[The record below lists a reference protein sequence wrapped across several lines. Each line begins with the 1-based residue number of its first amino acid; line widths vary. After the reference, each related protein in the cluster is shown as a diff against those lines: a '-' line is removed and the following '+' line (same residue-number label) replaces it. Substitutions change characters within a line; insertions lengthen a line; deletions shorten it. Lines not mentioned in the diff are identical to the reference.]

1 MTKRT
6 QFVAASAILMLGA
19 ATLSAGSID
28 AKSNLSTGYLRNPSR
43 NTEDSRPEAALYNL
57 AGTGFLKQ
65 KFSAEVGNQ
74 FVFKEYSHKA
84 SDAATQSVIG
94 TSTYKDEKPVILY
107 PNVDMVY
114 RFGDFAAS
122 ASFHIAAGGGSLDY
136 KKGSGM
142 IKALLLGAA
151 QKQATAGNSVAATA
165 LRAIAGDSHE
175 LEVTSV
181 TYGETVGLAYN
192 WNDTLSVAAGI
203 RFLEATQSMTLSS
216 DNVYWTGAINGRNGA
231 SYDAFGWGVGGI
243 FGVHYKPIGKLDLSL
258 QYKTITKMRMKFT
271 DVEGT
276 ALSSMLGIQE
286 GDKFDNDLPS
296 ELNTGIGYQ
305 LLDNLYLSTS
315 FNYYFNSHADVSSAF
330 SPDKDIDWNDSWE
343 ISCGADW
350 QLSPKVLLSAGTLYS
365 KQGSKDDVNNVL
377 SPVLDSLS
385 FAAGVEYQVMDQLAV
400 TYGAMYTLYKEKDY
414 TASGMTFELDKT
426 VFQMALSATYAF

>member
-84 SDAATQSVIG
+84 SDAATQSFIG

-142 IKALLLGAA
+142 IKALLGGAA
-151 QKQATAGNSVAATA
+151 
-165 LRAIAGDSHE
+165 HE

-203 RFLEATQSMTLSS
+203 RFLEATQSMTL
-216 DNVYWTGAINGRNGA
+216 TINGLNGA

-271 DVEGT
+271 DVEGA

-296 ELNTGIGYQ
+296 ELNTGVGYQ

>member
-142 IKALLLGAA
+142 IKALLGGAA
-151 QKQATAGNSVAATA
+151 
-165 LRAIAGDSHE
+165 HE

-203 RFLEATQSMTLSS
+203 RFLEATQSMTL
-216 DNVYWTGAINGRNGA
+216 TINGLNGA

-271 DVEGT
+271 DVEGA
-276 ALSSMLGIQE
+276 ALSIQE

-296 ELNTGIGYQ
+296 EINTGIGYQ

-377 SPVLDSLS
+377 SPVLDSFS

-400 TYGAMYTLYKEKDY
+400 TYGAMYTLYKETDY

>member
-84 SDAATQSVIG
+84 SDAATQSFIG

-142 IKALLLGAA
+142 IKALLGGAA
-151 QKQATAGNSVAATA
+151 
-165 LRAIAGDSHE
+165 HE

-203 RFLEATQSMTLSS
+203 RFLEATQSMTL
-216 DNVYWTGAINGRNGA
+216 TINGLNGA

-271 DVEGT
+271 DVEGA
-276 ALSSMLGIQE
+276 ALSIQE

-296 ELNTGIGYQ
+296 EINTGIGYQ

-377 SPVLDSLS
+377 SPVLDSFS

-400 TYGAMYTLYKEKDY
+400 TYGAMYTLYKETDY

>member
-142 IKALLLGAA
+142 IKALLGGAA
-151 QKQATAGNSVAATA
+151 
-165 LRAIAGDSHE
+165 HE

-203 RFLEATQSMTLSS
+203 RFLEATQSMTL
-216 DNVYWTGAINGRNGA
+216 TINGLNGA

-271 DVEGT
+271 DVEGA

-296 ELNTGIGYQ
+296 EINTGIGYQ

>member
-94 TSTYKDEKPVILY
+94 ASTYKDEKPVILY

-142 IKALLLGAA
+142 IKALLGGAA
-151 QKQATAGNSVAATA
+151 
-165 LRAIAGDSHE
+165 HE

-203 RFLEATQSMTLSS
+203 RFLEATQSMTL
-216 DNVYWTGAINGRNGA
+216 TINGLNGA

-271 DVEGT
+271 DVEGA
-276 ALSSMLGIQE
+276 ALSIQE

-400 TYGAMYTLYKEKDY
+400 TYGAMYTLYKETDY
-414 TASGMTFELDKT
+414 TASSMTFELDKT

>member
-84 SDAATQSVIG
+84 SDAATQSFIG

-142 IKALLLGAA
+142 IKALLGGAA
-151 QKQATAGNSVAATA
+151 
-165 LRAIAGDSHE
+165 HE

-203 RFLEATQSMTLSS
+203 RFLEATQSMTL
-216 DNVYWTGAINGRNGA
+216 TINGLNGA

-271 DVEGT
+271 DVEGA

-296 ELNTGIGYQ
+296 EINTGIGYQ

-377 SPVLDSLS
+377 SPVLDSFS

-400 TYGAMYTLYKEKDY
+400 TYGAMYTLYKETDY

>member
-142 IKALLLGAA
+142 IKALLGGAA
-151 QKQATAGNSVAATA
+151 
-165 LRAIAGDSHE
+165 HE

-203 RFLEATQSMTLSS
+203 RFLEATQSMTL
-216 DNVYWTGAINGRNGA
+216 TINGLNGA

-271 DVEGT
+271 DVEGA

-296 ELNTGIGYQ
+296 EINTGIGYQ

-400 TYGAMYTLYKEKDY
+400 TYGAMYTLYKETDY

>member
-142 IKALLLGAA
+142 IKALLGGAA
-151 QKQATAGNSVAATA
+151 
-165 LRAIAGDSHE
+165 HE

-203 RFLEATQSMTLSS
+203 RFLEATQSMTL
-216 DNVYWTGAINGRNGA
+216 TINGLNGA

-377 SPVLDSLS
+377 SPVLDSFS

-400 TYGAMYTLYKEKDY
+400 TYGAMYTLYKETDY

>member
-142 IKALLLGAA
+142 IKALLGGAA
-151 QKQATAGNSVAATA
+151 
-165 LRAIAGDSHE
+165 HE

-203 RFLEATQSMTLSS
+203 RFLEATQSMTL
-216 DNVYWTGAINGRNGA
+216 TINGLNGA

-271 DVEGT
+271 DVEGA
-276 ALSSMLGIQE
+276 ALSIQE

-400 TYGAMYTLYKEKDY
+400 TYGAMYTLYKETDY
-414 TASGMTFELDKT
+414 TASSMTFELDKT

>member
-84 SDAATQSVIG
+84 SDAATQSFIG

-142 IKALLLGAA
+142 IKALLGGAA
-151 QKQATAGNSVAATA
+151 
-165 LRAIAGDSHE
+165 HE

-203 RFLEATQSMTLSS
+203 RFLEATQSMTL
-216 DNVYWTGAINGRNGA
+216 TINGLNGA

-271 DVEGT
+271 DVEGA

-400 TYGAMYTLYKEKDY
+400 TYGAMYTLYKETDY

>member
-142 IKALLLGAA
+142 IKALLGGAA
-151 QKQATAGNSVAATA
+151 
-165 LRAIAGDSHE
+165 HE

-203 RFLEATQSMTLSS
+203 RFLEATQSMTL
-216 DNVYWTGAINGRNGA
+216 TINGLNGA

-400 TYGAMYTLYKEKDY
+400 TYGAMYTLYKETDY
-414 TASGMTFELDKT
+414 TASSMTFELDKT

>member
-1 MTKRT
+1 
-6 QFVAASAILMLGA
+6 
-19 ATLSAGSID
+19 
-28 AKSNLSTGYLRNPSR
+28 
-43 NTEDSRPEAALYNL
+43 
-57 AGTGFLKQ
+57 
-65 KFSAEVGNQ
+65 
-74 FVFKEYSHKA
+74 
-84 SDAATQSVIG
+84 
-94 TSTYKDEKPVILY
+94 
-107 PNVDMVY
+107 
-114 RFGDFAAS
+114 
-122 ASFHIAAGGGSLDY
+122 
-136 KKGSGM
+136 M
-142 IKALLLGAA
+142 IKALLGGAA
-151 QKQATAGNSVAATA
+151 
-165 LRAIAGDSHE
+165 HE

-203 RFLEATQSMTLSS
+203 RFLEATQSMTL
-216 DNVYWTGAINGRNGA
+216 TINGLNGA

-271 DVEGT
+271 DVEGA

-296 ELNTGIGYQ
+296 EINTGIGYQ

>member
-65 KFSAEVGNQ
+65 EFSAEVGNQ

-94 TSTYKDEKPVILY
+94 ASTYKDEKPVILY

-142 IKALLLGAA
+142 IKALLGGAA
-151 QKQATAGNSVAATA
+151 
-165 LRAIAGDSHE
+165 HE

-203 RFLEATQSMTLSS
+203 RFLEATQSMTL
-216 DNVYWTGAINGRNGA
+216 TINGLNGA

-271 DVEGT
+271 DVEGA
-276 ALSSMLGIQE
+276 ALSIQE

-296 ELNTGIGYQ
+296 ELNTGVGYQ

>member
-142 IKALLLGAA
+142 IKALLGGAA
-151 QKQATAGNSVAATA
+151 
-165 LRAIAGDSHE
+165 HE

-203 RFLEATQSMTLSS
+203 RFLEATQSMTL
-216 DNVYWTGAINGRNGA
+216 TINGLNGA

-271 DVEGT
+271 DVEGA

-296 ELNTGIGYQ
+296 EINTGIGYQ

-377 SPVLDSLS
+377 SPVLDSFS

-400 TYGAMYTLYKEKDY
+400 TYGAMYTLYKETDY

>member
-142 IKALLLGAA
+142 IKALLGGAA
-151 QKQATAGNSVAATA
+151 
-165 LRAIAGDSHE
+165 HE

-203 RFLEATQSMTLSS
+203 RFLEATQSMTL
-216 DNVYWTGAINGRNGA
+216 TINGLNGA

-271 DVEGT
+271 DVEGA
-276 ALSSMLGIQE
+276 ALSIQE

-296 ELNTGIGYQ
+296 ELNTGVGYQ

-377 SPVLDSLS
+377 SPVLDSFS

-400 TYGAMYTLYKEKDY
+400 TYGAMYTLYKETDY

>member
-84 SDAATQSVIG
+84 SDAATQSFIG

-151 QKQATAGNSVAATA
+151 
-165 LRAIAGDSHE
+165 HE

-203 RFLEATQSMTLSS
+203 RFLEATQSMTL
-216 DNVYWTGAINGRNGA
+216 TINGLNGA

-271 DVEGT
+271 DVEGA

>member
-84 SDAATQSVIG
+84 SDAATQSFIG

-142 IKALLLGAA
+142 IKALLGGAA
-151 QKQATAGNSVAATA
+151 
-165 LRAIAGDSHE
+165 HE

-203 RFLEATQSMTLSS
+203 RFLEATQSMTL
-216 DNVYWTGAINGRNGA
+216 TINGLNGA

-271 DVEGT
+271 DVEGA

-296 ELNTGIGYQ
+296 ELNTGVGYQ

-400 TYGAMYTLYKEKDY
+400 TYGAMYTLYKETDY

>member
-6 QFVAASAILMLGA
+6 KFVAAGAALMLGA
-19 ATLSAGSID
+19 TTLFAGSID
-28 AKSNLSTGYLRNPSR
+28 TKSNLSTGYLRNPSR

-84 SDAATQSVIG
+84 ADATTQGIIG

-107 PNVDMVY
+107 PNIDMVY
-114 RFGDFAAS
+114 RFGDFAVS

-136 KKGSGM
+136 KKGTGLT
-142 IKALLLGAA
+142 KALFLNYSLTG
-151 QKQATAGNSVAATA
+151 VAN
-165 LRAIAGDSHE
+165 DHK
-175 LEVTSV
+175 LEISSV
-181 TYGETVGLAYN
+181 TYGETIGLAYN
-192 WNDTLSVAAGI
+192 WNDRLSVAAGLRVI
-203 RFLEATQSMTLSS
+203 EATQSMSLSS
-216 DNVYWTGAINGRNGA
+216 DDSFWSSRNGQKKA

-243 FGVHYKPIGKLDLSL
+243 FGVHYKPISKLDLAL
-258 QYKTITKMRMKFT
+258 QYKTITKMRMEFT
-271 DVEGT
+271 DVQGS
-276 ALSSMLGIQE
+276 ALSAMLGIAE

-305 LLDNLYLSTS
+305 LLDSLYLSTS

-330 SPDKDIDWNDSWE
+330 SPDKNIDWDDSWE
-343 ISCGADW
+343 IACGADW
-350 QLSPKVLLSAGTLYS
+350 QLSPKVLLSTGTLYS
-365 KQGSKDDVNNVL
+365 RQGSQDDVNNAL

-385 FAAGVEYQVMDQLAV
+385 FAVGVEYQAMKQLTI
-400 TYGAMYTLYKEKDY
+400 TYGAMYTLYKEADY
-414 TASGMTFELDKT
+414 TASGITFELDKT
-426 VFQMALSATYAF
+426 VFQMALSATYAY

>member
-6 QFVAASAILMLGA
+6 KFAAASAVLVLGA
-19 ATLSAGSID
+19 ATLFAGSID
-28 AKSNLSTGYLRNPSR
+28 TKSNLSTGYLRNPSR

-74 FVFKEYSHKA
+74 FVFKTYTHEA
-84 SDAATQSVIG
+84 ADATTETVVGS
-94 TSTYKDEKPVILY
+94 STFKDEKPVILY

-114 RFGDFAAS
+114 RFGDFAVS
-122 ASFHIAAGGGSLDY
+122 ASFHVAAGGGSLDY

-142 IKALLLGAA
+142 IKALFLGAA
-151 QKQATAGNSVAATA
+151 QRYEAAGSSAAAAA
-165 LRAIAGDSHE
+165 LRAIAADSHE
-175 LEVTSV
+175 LEITSV
-181 TYGETVGLAYN
+181 TYGETIGLAYN

-216 DNVYWTGAINGRNGA
+216 DNSYWTSAINGRSDA

-243 FGVHYKPIGKLDLSL
+243 FGVHYKPISRLDLTL
-258 QYKTITKMRMKFT
+258 QYKTITKMRMEFT
-271 DVEGT
+271 ELKGS
-276 ALSSMLGIQE
+276 ALSTMLGIQE

-296 ELNTGIGYQ
+296 EINTGVGYQ

-330 SPDKDIDWNDSWE
+330 SPNENIDWDDSWE
-343 ISCGADW
+343 IACGADW
-350 QLSPKVLLSAGTLYS
+350 QLSPKVLLSTGTLYS
-365 KQGSKDDVNNVL
+365 KQGSKDDVNNVF

-385 FAAGVEYQVMDQLAV
+385 FAAGVEYQALKQLTI
-400 TYGAMYTLYKEKDY
+400 TYGAMYTMYKDVDY
-414 TASGMTFELDKT
+414 TTSGMTFELDKT
-426 VFQMALSATYAF
+426 VFQMALGATYAL

>member
-142 IKALLLGAA
+142 IKALLGGAA
-151 QKQATAGNSVAATA
+151 
-165 LRAIAGDSHE
+165 HE

-203 RFLEATQSMTLSS
+203 RFLEATQSMTL
-216 DNVYWTGAINGRNGA
+216 TINGLNGA

-271 DVEGT
+271 DVEGA

-296 ELNTGIGYQ
+296 ELNTGVGYQ

-400 TYGAMYTLYKEKDY
+400 TYGAMYTLYRETDY
-414 TASGMTFELDKT
+414 TASSMTFELDKT

>member
-94 TSTYKDEKPVILY
+94 ASTYKDEKPVILY

-142 IKALLLGAA
+142 IKALLGGAA
-151 QKQATAGNSVAATA
+151 
-165 LRAIAGDSHE
+165 HE

-271 DVEGT
+271 DVEGA

-296 ELNTGIGYQ
+296 EINTGIGYQ

-365 KQGSKDDVNNVL
+365 KQGSKDEILPEIVGTQY
-377 SPVLDSLS
+377 
-385 FAAGVEYQVMDQLAV
+385 AAGVCAKIE
-400 TYGAMYTLYKEKDY
+400 E
-414 TASGMTFELDKT
+414 
-426 VFQMALSATYAF
+426 

>member
-84 SDAATQSVIG
+84 SDAATQSFIG

-142 IKALLLGAA
+142 IKALLPGAA
-151 QKQATAGNSVAATA
+151 
-165 LRAIAGDSHE
+165 HE

-203 RFLEATQSMTLSS
+203 RFLEATQSMTL
-216 DNVYWTGAINGRNGA
+216 TINGLNGA

-271 DVEGT
+271 DVEGA

-296 ELNTGIGYQ
+296 EINTGIGYQ

-400 TYGAMYTLYKEKDY
+400 TYGAMYTLYKETDY

>member
-6 QFVAASAILMLGA
+6 KFVAAGAALMLGA
-19 ATLSAGSID
+19 TTLFAGSID

-114 RFGDFAAS
+114 RFGDFAVS

-136 KKGSGM
+136 KKGTGLT
-142 IKALLLGAA
+142 KALFLGAA
-151 QKQATAGNSVAATA
+151 QRQAAAGNSAAAVA
-165 LRAIAGDSHE
+165 LQAIAGDSHE

-181 TYGETVGLAYN
+181 TYGETIGLAYN

-216 DNVYWTGAINGRNGA
+216 DNAYWTGAINGQSDAG
-231 SYDAFGWGVGGI
+231 YDAFGWGVGGI
-243 FGVHYKPIGKLDLSL
+243 FGVHYKPISKLDLTL
-258 QYKTITKMRMKFT
+258 QYKTITKMRMEFT
-271 DVEGT
+271 DVQGS
-276 ALSSMLGIQE
+276 ALSAMLGIAE

-305 LLDNLYLSTS
+305 LLDSLYLSTS

-330 SPDKDIDWNDSWE
+330 SPDKNIDWDDSWE
-343 ISCGADW
+343 IACGADW
-350 QLSPKVLLSAGTLYS
+350 QLSPKVLLSTGTLYS
-365 KQGSKDDVNNVL
+365 RQGSQDDVNNAL

-385 FAAGVEYQVMDQLAV
+385 FAVGVEYQAMKQLTI
-400 TYGAMYTLYKEKDY
+400 TYGAMYTLYKEADY
-414 TASGMTFELDKT
+414 TASGITFELDKT
-426 VFQMALSATYAF
+426 VFQMALSATYAY

>member
-84 SDAATQSVIG
+84 SDAATQSFIG

-142 IKALLLGAA
+142 IKALLGGAA
-151 QKQATAGNSVAATA
+151 
-165 LRAIAGDSHE
+165 HE

-203 RFLEATQSMTLSS
+203 RFLEATQSMTL
-216 DNVYWTGAINGRNGA
+216 TINGLNGA

-271 DVEGT
+271 DVEGA

-296 ELNTGIGYQ
+296 EINTGIGYQ

-400 TYGAMYTLYKEKDY
+400 TYGAMYTLYKETDY